1 MKIKK
6 KFFYNDIELLI
17 IERNE
22 PYMNCKEPLQMIRVM
37 APNGGV
43 LPLQIRHKQTLKSIM
58 EDSINLLNS
67 FKDRGANMNELTK
80 KLKK

>member
-22 PYMNCKEPLQMIRVM
+22 PYMHCKEPLQMIRVM

-67 FKDRGANMNELTK
+67 FKDRGASMDELTK